1 MTHLEKFLFWETSA
15 PHALFLNQ
23 PIHGEWK
30 TWTYLEAASEIR
42 RVAAGLQRLDLPQG
56 AHVAI
61 LSKNCAHWI
70 LADLAIAAAGYVAV
84 PIYPTLSAEGVK
96 YILNHSD
103 TK

>member
-1 MTHLEKFLFWETSA
+1 MTHLEKFQFWETST

-30 TWTYLEAASEIR
+30 TWTYREAGSEIR
-42 RVAAGLQRLDLPQG
+42 RVATGLQRIGLPFG
-56 AHVAI
+56 SHIAI

-70 LADLAIAAAGYVAV
+70 LADLAIAAAGFVGV

-96 YILNHSD
+96 YILDHS
-103 TK
+103 